1 MYNLIEH
8 RKRVYENLPKIKLS
22 NESTD
27 IVLFYDISE
36 SNYEKLK
43 KATQEFILKNLS
55 VFYKEKYTWSEDFL
69 EKNESLINSL
79 PSKTPNG
86 VIFPKKETIQEFEE
100 MQRSINQ
107 IFRDLK
113 IWPHIKKMV
122 IPNVRFKSVNEN
134 QDAKNRPYY
143 TGKLHSDA
151 WVGHQGDSVFL
162 IGVLG
167 DIDNNTVEFNEPIG
181 TKFDY
186 LHKAKSFDEGNS
198 RYESLKYLG
207 TLKSQKLCI
216 MDHACLH
223 KTYLKENSK
232 PRISIDIAVLIES
245 EYSHVFDEGFDESV
259 YNYHDSVYME
269 KIGITK
275 NYKIETSIFE
285 NIPSKIEII

>member
-1 MYNLIEH
+1 
-8 RKRVYENLPKIKLS
+8 
-22 NESTD
+22 
-27 IVLFYDISE
+27 
-36 SNYEKLK
+36 
-43 KATQEFILKNLS
+43 
-55 VFYKEKYTWSEDFL
+55 
-69 EKNESLINSL
+69 
-79 PSKTPNG
+79 
-86 VIFPKKETIQEFEE
+86 
-100 MQRSINQ
+100 
-107 IFRDLK
+107 
-113 IWPHIKKMV
+113 MV

-134 QDAKNRPYY
+134 QDVKNRPYY

-245 EYSHVFDEGFDESV
+245 EYSHVYDDGFDESV
-259 YNYHDSVYME
+259 YNYLDSIYIE
-269 KIGITK
+269 KIGLTK